1 MLSKAKVVRARK
13 AVESLYNGVCDVIEY
28 KKVTK
33 ANKST
38 CFEEVTVLSK
48 QPCRL
53 SYKASTSMS
62 LSIKSTQENENLSST
77 MEQMIKL
84 FISPDIEIKAG
95 SKIVVTQNGKTVAY
109 KGSGQPAIYKTHQE
123 ITLDLFEGWA

>member
-1 MLSKAKVVRARK
+1 MLSQAKVVRARR
-13 AVESLYNGVCDVIEY
+13 AVESLYDGVCDVIEY
-28 KKVTK
+28 RKVTK

-38 CFEEVTVLSK
+38 GFEEVTVISN

-62 LSIKSTQENENLSST
+62 LSIKSTREEDNLSSS

-84 FISPDIEIKAG
+84 FISPDVEIKSG
-95 SKIVVTQNGKTVAY
+95 SKIVITQNGKTVVY

>member
-1 MLSKAKVVRARK
+1 MLSKAQVVRARK
-13 AVESLYNGVCDVIEY
+13 AVESLYDGVCDVIEY
-28 KKVTK
+28 RKVTK

-38 CFEEVTVLSK
+38 SFEEVTVLSN

-62 LSIKSTQENENLSST
+62 LSIKSTQEEKDLSSS

-84 FISPDIEIKAG
+84 FISPDVTIKSG
-95 SKIVVTQNGKTVAY
+95 SKIVITQNGKTVAY

>member
-1 MLSKAKVVRARK
+1 MLSQAKVVRARK
-13 AVESLYNGVCDVIEY
+13 AVESLYDGVCDIIEY
-28 KKVTK
+28 RKVTK

-38 CFEEVTVLSK
+38 GFEEVTVLSK

-62 LSIKSTQENENLSST
+62 LSIKSTQEEKDLSSS

-84 FISPDIEIKAG
+84 FISPDIEIKVG
-95 SKIVVTQNGKTVAY
+95 SKIVITQNGKTVAY
-109 KGSGQPAIYKTHQE
+109 KGSGQPAIYQTHQE